1 MTERKP
7 FLLIVDDE
15 DYTCNLLEKLIKKKG
30 FSVII
35 ARNGEDAID
44 TFKKEVVDLTL
55 LDQRMPGMNGLDVLK
70 TIKSLDTDAVVVMM
84 TGYGTIREAV
94 EAMKFGAYYYMT
106 KPFNDLEEIEI
117 IVDRALKERELLKEV
132 SYLRKQM
139 EDTFSFNGVV
149 GRSASLKNIL
159 NQSLKVAVTDSNI
172 LLQGESGTGKELIA
186 RVIHQKSIR
195 AGSKF
200 IPVDCGAIPE
210 TLLESILFGF
220 QKGAFT
226 GASKTTRG
234 YFEDADG
241 GTLFL
246 DEISETSPKFQSSML
261 RVIQEKEF
269 SRLGDNAK
277 IKTDLRLITATNKDL
292 KKEVEKGNFRD
303 DLYYRICV
311 VPILIPPLRER
322 REDIPLLAAYML
334 DKFNRKFNRKAGPF
348 APEVLSLFERAE
360 WKGNIRELGNV
371 IERVVAM
378 KEDGKI
384 TLLDVPQYL
393 IDINGG
399 GMKIAQSARSYREEK
414 ELFEKRYIE
423 GILKKTGGNITAA
436 AIESGI
442 KRQNLY
448 YKMKKYGIRY

>member
-269 SRLGDNAK
+269 SRLGDTAK
-277 IKTDLRLITATNKDL
+277 IKTDFRLITATNKDL

>member
-1 MTERKP
+1 MTEQKP
-7 FLLIVDDE
+7 FILIVDDE
-15 DYTCNLLEKLIKKKG
+15 DYTCNLMEKVLKKKG
-30 FSVII
+30 FNTLIV
-35 ARNGEDAID
+35 RNGEAALEA
-44 TFKKEVVDLTL
+44 FKKEVIDLTL

-70 TIKSLDTDAVVVMM
+70 EIKMIAPDAVVVMM

-94 EAMKFGAYYYMT
+94 EAMKFGAYHYLT
-106 KPFNDLEEIEI
+106 KPFNDMEEIEI
-117 IVDRALKERELLKEV
+117 IIDRALQERKLLNEV

-139 EDTFSFNGVV
+139 EDIFSFNGVV
-149 GRSASLKNIL
+149 GRSEAIKNIL
-159 NQSLKVAVTDSNI
+159 NQSLKAAATDSNI

-186 RVIHQKSIR
+186 RAIHQKSLR

-200 IPVDCGAIPE
+200 IAVDCGAIPE

-246 DEISETSPKFQSSML
+246 DEIAEISPKFQSSLL

-269 SRLGDNAK
+269 SRLGDTVK
-277 IKTDLRLITATNKDL
+277 IKTDFRLITATNKDL
-292 KKEVEKGNFRD
+292 QGEVEKRTFRD
-303 DLYYRICV
+303 DLYYRLCV

-322 REDIPLLAAYML
+322 REDIPLLALYLL
-334 DKFNRKFNRKAGPF
+334 DKLNRKFGRSVGPF

-371 IERVVAM
+371 IERIVAM

-384 TLLDVPQYL
+384 TLSDIPKYL
-393 IDINGG
+393 IGG
-399 GMKIAQSARSYREEK
+399 GETKITQSARSYREEK

-423 GILKKTGGNITAA
+423 EILKRTGGNITAA

-448 YKMKKYGIRY
+448 YKMKKYGIPH